1 MKAAV
6 QHKAPG
12 ITRGLV
18 LKRGR
23 GVEDTPTMRE
33 TNPSIAP
40 LYGYAKHTPPEPP
53 TRSKQGTFGPVEASK
68 QQPTIARLRDVLTA
82 LKVHGTCRHV
92 AYELLTYWKP
102 GGIVFPAVKRL
113 AAGIGVDPRSV
124 RRHVARLERIGLWV
138 RVGRQGRSNH
148 YDLRLPG
155 GKEKAKCPLLTP
167 DTRIRPPGHQD
178 PPEVTREVVRT
189 RTKRSARETC
199 EDCGRSWPAKYGTTC
214 HACSDKSRPR
224 SKTPNTKASY
234 YGRIRKLPAVSHVRT
249 GA

>member
-1 MKAAV
+1 MGTQAMINA
-6 QHKAPG
+6 
-12 ITRGLV
+12 
-18 LKRGR
+18 
-23 GVEDTPTMRE
+23 DS
-33 TNPSIAP
+33 SIAP
-40 LYGYAKHTPPEPP
+40 LDGYAKHTLPEPP
-53 TRSKQGTFGPVEASK
+53 TRSQKGTFGPVEASK

-82 LKVHGTCRHV
+82 LQVHGTCRHV

-102 GGIVFPAVKRL
+102 GGIVFPSVKRL

-155 GKEKAKCPLLTP
+155 GKEKSKCPLLTP

-178 PPEVTREVVRT
+178 PPEVTTKVT
-189 RTKRSARETC
+189 KQSTKRRARKTC
-199 EDCGRSWPAKYGTTC
+199 EDCGRSWLAKYGTTC
-214 HACSDKSRPR
+214 YACSDKPRPR

-234 YGRIRKLPAVSHVRT
+234 YGRVRNCPQCHT
-249 GA
+249 FEREHDDTCAHCSWTRAAWDARSTDGKA